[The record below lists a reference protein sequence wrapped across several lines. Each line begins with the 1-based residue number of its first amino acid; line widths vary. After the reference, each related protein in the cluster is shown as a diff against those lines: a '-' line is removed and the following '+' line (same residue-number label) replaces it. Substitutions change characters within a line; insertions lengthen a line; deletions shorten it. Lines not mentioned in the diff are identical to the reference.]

1 MGTNFYWIK
10 KQKWMN
16 EYKSCK
22 ELPKV
27 FDLDN
32 DELDNYNPFIH
43 IGKRSSAGHYCTK
56 CGITYCRGGEREI
69 HMGGYI
75 WDDVCP
81 ACGSNDHKT
90 FVCSFTWTM
99 RRHEWEIRKLIANEC
114 EEKVIQDEYGEQF
127 TAEEFLCDALEN
139 AIVTNQHFAEF
150 S

>member
-10 KQKWMN
+10 KQDWMN
-16 EYKSCK
+16 EYESCK
-22 ELPKV
+22 ELPKT

-32 DELDNYNPFIH
+32 DEINHCNAFIH
-43 IGKRSSAGHYCTK
+43 IGKRSSAGHYCAK
-56 CGITYCRGGEREI
+56 CGTTYCQGGEREI

-90 FVCSFTWTM
+90 FICSFTWTM
-99 RRHEWEIRKLIANEC
+99 RRHEWEIRKLIADGN
-114 EEKVIQDEYGEQF
+114 EEKVIQDEYGDEY
-127 TAEEFLCDALEN
+127 TAEEFLCEALEN
-139 AIVTNQHFAEF
+139 ATVTNQHFAEF